1 MMKFVKLI
9 FYLRVDNNNLTYAN
23 MLKQPSASVNPTN
36 HSRNCFESLGIL
48 EDLDKSMGLLFGN
61 LQLIYFSRHGRY

>member
-1 MMKFVKLI
+1 
-9 FYLRVDNNNLTYAN
+9 

-61 LQLIYFSRHGRY
+61 LQLIYFSTNFFISLFKTNKKLAHIPTLS